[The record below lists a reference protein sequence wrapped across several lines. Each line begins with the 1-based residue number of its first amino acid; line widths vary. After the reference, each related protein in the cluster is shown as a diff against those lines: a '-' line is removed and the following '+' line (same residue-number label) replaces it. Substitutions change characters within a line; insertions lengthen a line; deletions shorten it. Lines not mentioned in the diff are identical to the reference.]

1 MSEILEYVKSQKD
14 TRLKIRE
21 ELVDLSKQT
30 IATQAKK
37 AEQLISN
44 LVVYVEAIKMMG
56 EDIFD
61 LGVENEA
68 LRGKLGQV
76 DEKRLTESKNRIKLT
91 YNDARKNEKTNTK
104 IKSNKRSYIIIFCLL
119 LWFNSLS
126 ILLVY
131 LSRIKYYSGLYFFN

>member
-1 MSEILEYVKSQKD
+1 
-14 TRLKIRE
+14 
-21 ELVDLSKQT
+21 
-30 IATQAKK
+30 
-37 AEQLISN
+37 
-44 LVVYVEAIKMMG
+44 MMG